1 MRSKLFVKFTPTELR
16 VFKIILMPVSKL
28 LVWHRG
34 KGDKGWI
41 FEGKVVAMAGASL
54 AHNRIV
60 ANLVK
65 KIGNFLEDKSCEI
78 LPSYIRISAPSY
90 KSYMY
95 PDATIVCGEPELED
109 DEFDIL
115 KNPSVIFEALSPS
128 TEDHDRGKKFF
139 FYRQI
144 SSFKEY
150 ILIDTT
156 KYFVEVSS
164 RQPDNSWLFEEISG
178 EDAALHIATID
189 YNLPLKEL
197 YRNVF

>member
-1 MRSKLFVKFTPTELR
+1 MAVADIQLISPQEYLSIE
-16 VFKIILMPVSKL
+16 
-28 LVWHRG
+28 RG
-34 KGDKGWI
+34 AKEKHEY
-41 FEGKVVAMAGASL
+41 FEGKVIAMGGASL

-60 ANLVK
+60 VNLIK
-65 KIGNFLEDKSCEI
+65 KTGSFLEGKPCEI
-78 LPSYIRISAPSY
+78 LPSDIRISAPSY

-95 PDATIVCGEPELED
+95 PDATIICGKPELED
-109 DEFDIL
+109 DKFDIL

-144 SSFKEY
+144 PSLKEY

-156 KYFVEVSS
+156 KYFVEVSR

-178 EDAALHIATID
+178 EDSALHLATID
-189 YNLPLKEL
+189 YELPLKEL

>member
-1 MRSKLFVKFTPTELR
+1 MAVADVQLISPEEYLSIE
-16 VFKIILMPVSKL
+16 
-28 LVWHRG
+28 RG
-34 KGDKGWI
+34 AKEKHEY

-65 KIGNFLEDKSCEI
+65 KIGNFLEGKSCEI
-78 LPSYIRISAPSY
+78 LPSDIRISAPSY

-109 DEFDIL
+109 DKFDIL

-144 SSFKEY
+144 PSLKEY

-156 KYFVEVSS
+156 KYFIEISR
-164 RQPDNSWLFEEISG
+164 RQPDNSWLFEEISQK
-178 EDAALHIATID
+178 DSALHIAAID
-189 YNLPLKEL
+189 YALPLKEL